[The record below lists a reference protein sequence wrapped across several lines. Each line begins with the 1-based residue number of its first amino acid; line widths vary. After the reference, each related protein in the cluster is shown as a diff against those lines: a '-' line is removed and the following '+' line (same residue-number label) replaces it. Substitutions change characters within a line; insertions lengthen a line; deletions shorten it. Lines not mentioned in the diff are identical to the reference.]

1 MVEIIEGSNLL
12 SARTTLINVLT
23 SKEIGTW
30 GESESDLVE
39 TVLTLSPELLFR
51 FAVEAYRFVCTKFT
65 EGNRLVKDC
74 KRVLYLLGGK
84 WYA

>member
-39 TVLTLSPELLFR
+39 PVLTLNPE
-51 FAVEAYRFVCTKFT
+51 V
-65 EGNRLVKDC
+65 
-74 KRVLYLLGGK
+74 
-84 WYA
+84 